1 MTLSATN
8 NYSNVQKIG
17 DMMGKH
23 LMALGINMNLAPI
36 LDVNNNP
43 KNPVIGIRSFSD
55 NVDVVIKYGIE
66 LIKDMQKEGIIATA
80 KHFPGHGDTETDSH
94 LGLSILPFDK
104 NRLYNIE
111 LKPFKEAI
119 KNGVN
124 NIMTGHIIIKEID
137 KDNPAT
143 TSETIIKNIIRKE
156 FKYEGLITADCMEMK
171 GISNGI
177 TTPIG
182 VVEAIKAGNDLV
194 LVCNIKKNQL
204 DSLDK
209 LKQFVNNNSTN
220 INEKGDRVKRILKY
234 KKNFY
239 LKIKEKYFKNKNNL
253 KIFHNN
259 QEKIFIRNIVKS
271 SLICKWEKIRIKR

>member
-1 MTLSATN
+1 MTHESTAYPGPMTLSATN

-119 KNGVN
+119 KKGVN
-124 NIMTGHIIIKEID
+124 NIMTGHIIIKEMEI
-137 KDNPAT
+137 K
-143 TSETIIKNIIRKE
+143 IIQ
-156 FKYEGLITADCMEMK
+156 
-171 GISNGI
+171 
-177 TTPIG
+177 
-182 VVEAIKAGNDLV
+182 
-194 LVCNIKKNQL
+194 QL
-204 DSLDK
+204 PQ
-209 LKQFVNNNSTN
+209 KQS
-220 INEKGDRVKRILKY
+220 
-234 KKNFY
+234 
-239 LKIKEKYFKNKNNL
+239 
-253 KIFHNN
+253 
-259 QEKIFIRNIVKS
+259 
-271 SLICKWEKIRIKR
+271 